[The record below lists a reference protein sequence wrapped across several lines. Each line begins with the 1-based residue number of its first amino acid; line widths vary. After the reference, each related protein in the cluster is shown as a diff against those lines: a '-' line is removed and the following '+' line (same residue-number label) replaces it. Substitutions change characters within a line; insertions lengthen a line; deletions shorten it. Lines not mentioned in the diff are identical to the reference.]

1 VAGGIFFIA
10 VTQSCSIFSKEF
22 QSPEIAVRQFMRRL
36 KPNPSL
42 TNVLVVDDESAVRE
56 VVCLWLERL
65 GYRCSRADSVASAME
80 LLKNQSFDVVTSDIK
95 MPGRSGIELL
105 RLIVE
110 EHPETPVLMLT
121 ANIDTQSAIQA
132 LTQGAYGY
140 LLKPVKREE
149 FVCQFTKALEHRQ
162 LLVENREYTTLLEWK
177 VSEQTRAIRD
187 AHEETIQR
195 LVTASMYRD
204 DETGGHIKR
213 TGIGSALVAQILGWT
228 PEQVELI
235 QLAAPMHDVGKVGIP
250 DAISKK
256 PGKLSDEEYSIMKT
270 HSVIGAKM
278 LAGSMSSVLQMAE
291 QIAHFHHERWDG
303 AGYPDRLAGD
313 EIPQAARILA
323 IVDFYD
329 ALRHDRVYRKAV
341 DEDIVLEMIEKGRE
355 THFDPEIVQAFLEAL
370 PAIRAFNVGET
381 DHELAPPT
389 SYFPLV
395 SELRNAD
402 VDAWAAIH

>member
-1 VAGGIFFIA
+1 
-10 VTQSCSIFSKEF
+10 
-22 QSPEIAVRQFMRRL
+22 MRRS
-36 KPNPSL
+36 KSNPSL
-42 TNVLVVDDESAVRE
+42 INVLVVDDESAVRE

-65 GYRCSRADSVASAME
+65 GYRCYRADSVPSAAEM
-80 LLKNQSFDVVTSDIK
+80 LKNHSFDVVTSDIT
-95 MPGRSGIELL
+95 MPGQSGIELL
-105 RLIVE
+105 NLVTE

-121 ANIDTQSAIQA
+121 ANADTQSAIRA

-149 FVCQFTKALEHRQ
+149 FLCQFLKALEHRR

-177 VSEQTRAIRD
+177 VSEQTRAIRS

-213 TGIGSALVAQILGWT
+213 TGIGSALVAQTLGWSA
-228 PEQVELI
+228 EQVELI

-250 DAISKK
+250 DAILRK
-256 PGKLSDEEYSIMKT
+256 PGKLTDEEYAIMKT
-270 HSVIGAKM
+270 HAVIGAKM
-278 LAGSMSSVLQMAE
+278 LAGSLSPVLQMAE

-303 AGYPDRLAGD
+303 MGYPNGLVGD
-313 EIPQAARILA
+313 EIPKAARILA

-329 ALRHDRVYRKAV
+329 ALMHDRVYRKAV
-341 DEDIVLEMIEKGRE
+341 PENIVLEMIEQGRE
-355 THFDPEIVQAFLEAL
+355 THFDPEVLFAFLESL
-370 PAIRAFNVGET
+370 PAIRAVNVCEM

-389 SYFPLV
+389 SFFPMA
-395 SELRNAD
+395 SETRTSPI
-402 VDAWAAIH
+402 DAWAVTH